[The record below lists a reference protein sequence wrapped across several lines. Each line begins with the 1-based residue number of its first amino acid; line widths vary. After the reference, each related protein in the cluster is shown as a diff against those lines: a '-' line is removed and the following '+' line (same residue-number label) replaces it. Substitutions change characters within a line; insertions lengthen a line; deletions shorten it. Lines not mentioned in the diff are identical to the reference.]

1 MLIAV
6 SFGTVVMV
14 ESLKTFCVL
23 SNYCIIRI
31 SYFGNQK
38 KRYHFYLS
46 LKSAVS
52 KVHMLLLRNFFGL
65 SHRNRQ

>member
-38 KRYHFYLS
+38 KR
-46 LKSAVS
+46 
-52 KVHMLLLRNFFGL
+52 
-65 SHRNRQ
+65 